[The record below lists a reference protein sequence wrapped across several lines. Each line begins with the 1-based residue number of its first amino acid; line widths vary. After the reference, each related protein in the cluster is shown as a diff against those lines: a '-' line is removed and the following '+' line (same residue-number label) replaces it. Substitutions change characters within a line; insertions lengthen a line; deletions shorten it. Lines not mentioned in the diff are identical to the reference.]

1 VDNGAL
7 ASELRIVLGQLT
19 RRLRVEHRASLAH
32 GTVLSRLDRDGAH

>member
-7 ASELRIVLGQLT
+7 ASELRIMLGQLT